1 MTVFKRISKINI
13 FIFLIIIVLP
23 LYLFQGSLFS
33 SLFNFSFFSIT
44 TSILILYY
52 FLIIYYI
59 DLKGIK
65 WVTSFLIVS
74 LFCIHLLMLYSF
86 VLDKDYTWKDL
97 SSENFKKPLI
107 IWLEKK
113 LKVLQEEERNRHILT
128 SQHTEV
134 ISDNEILKEEDEE
147 TYTEDEEIYT
157 KDRYSNLDE
166 YEDGYDDYSNSQ
178 SEESDYH
185 YVEGYTRSD
194 GTEVEGYVSG
204 NPDGIEENNIE
215 YMRDNGDQEGL
226 DAAFS
231 SIFD

>member
-1 MTVFKRISKINI
+1 
-13 FIFLIIIVLP
+13 
-23 LYLFQGSLFS
+23 
-33 SLFNFSFFSIT
+33 
-44 TSILILYY
+44 
-52 FLIIYYI
+52 
-59 DLKGIK
+59 
-65 WVTSFLIVS
+65 
-74 LFCIHLLMLYSF
+74 MLYSF